1 MACATCHEGPLLT
14 NNKTVDVGTGQA
26 LQVPTL
32 RGLRWRP
39 PFMHDGCARTLA
51 DRFTPSCGGGDRHGV
66 TSHLDPQQIADL
78 VAFLNTL

>member
-1 MACATCHEGPLLT
+1 LLT
-14 NNKTVDVGTGQA
+14 NNKTVDVGTGKA

-51 DRFTPSCGGGDRHGV
+51 DRFDPRCGGADRHGL
-66 TSHLDPQQIADL
+66 TSRLTAEEIADL
-78 VAFLNTL
+78 VAYMDTL